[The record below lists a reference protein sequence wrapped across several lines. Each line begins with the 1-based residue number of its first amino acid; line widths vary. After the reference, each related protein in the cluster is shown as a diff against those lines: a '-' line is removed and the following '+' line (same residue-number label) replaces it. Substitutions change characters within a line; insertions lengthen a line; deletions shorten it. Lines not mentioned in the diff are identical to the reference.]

1 MNNKT
6 NRVLMGFLIAMAV
19 AASAL
24 VLTIPALFGP
34 HEPHQFW
41 LTAVL
46 GGITAVLG
54 IALILLRPGRNNSVS
69 TPHN

>member
-6 NRVLMGFLIAMAV
+6 NRVLLGLLIAMAL
-19 AASAL
+19 AAAAL

-54 IALILLRPGRNNSVS
+54 IALILLRPRRTDAAS